1 MSRGR
6 PKGGAHAARHRKPS
20 TFERTVGR
28 AIDATPQVSG
38 KSVAL
43 AAVGGVLATGTVVGS
58 QALTGDPAA
67 QVAADDTPTALP
79 NVASA
84 NGAWD
89 DLDGGSDAAAL
100 SARSDDGEVSRSA
113 GRPSLDSLKQESMA
127 EESAVSKGGRAAS
140 AKVEVEAADPQD
152 IARSML
158 GEYGWGEDQFP
169 CLDDL
174 WIGESQWQ
182 FDAENPYSGAYGIP
196 QALPAEKM
204 ASAGSDWET
213 NPATQ
218 IEWGLGYIADRYG
231 SPCAANDF
239 KQGNNW
245 Y

>member
-6 PKGGAHAARHRKPS
+6 PKGGRHAARHRKPS

-38 KSVAL
+38 RSVAL
-43 AAVGGVLATGTVVGS
+43 AAAGGVLATGTVVGS

-67 QVAADDTPTALP
+67 EVAADDSPSALP
-79 NVASA
+79 NLASD
-84 NGAWD
+84 NDAW
-89 DLDGGSDAAAL
+89 SEPAKADASAL
-100 SARSDDGEVSRSA
+100 SARSDDDEVSRSA
-113 GRPSLDSLKQESMA
+113 GRPSLDSLKQEAMKEQST
-127 EESAVSKGGRAAS
+127 ESKGGHAAS
-140 AKVEVEAADPQD
+140 AKVEVEAADPRD

-158 GEYGWGEDQFP
+158 GDYGWGQDQFP

-182 FDAENPYSGAYGIP
+182 WDAENPYSGAYGIP
-196 QALPAEKM
+196 QSLPGEKM
-204 ASAGSDWET
+204 ASAGSDWQT